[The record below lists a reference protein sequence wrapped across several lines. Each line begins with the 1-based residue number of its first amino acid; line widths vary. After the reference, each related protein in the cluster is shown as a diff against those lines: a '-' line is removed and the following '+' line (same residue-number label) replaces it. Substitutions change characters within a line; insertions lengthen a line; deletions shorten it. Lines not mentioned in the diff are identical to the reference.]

1 MDFPAE
7 ILLKE
12 DYTLFISDQ
21 DGNIRDNQMGLYCR
35 DTRFLKRYSWKF
47 DRPSQLLMRHITGS
61 RGFHMHHGL
70 MEGEVQLIGI
80 RRQFKVLANGFED
93 LLTVENTSSER
104 QRCIL
109 RLETAADCA
118 DIFSVRGLYHHE
130 HPDLKAES
138 SAKGLRFRHE
148 AGDGIVS
155 EVYISFDPAPDL
167 IGDGLV
173 QFAIDTEPRSDFSI
187 RCTVSIETP
196 GLGGRPAI
204 TYRDW
209 RGRFD
214 LAAEGGDAHIEE
226 DIHIEGGAHLEGDGG
241 TRGVPIKRAAK
252 NRAVIEQ
259 AVDDLRALLL
269 FTEEGPVPAGG
280 IPWYGA
286 AFGRDSLLTAY
297 MLLPQVPDLAAG
309 VLRYLA
315 ARQGRRMDPFRAEE
329 PGKIMHEIRFGELSR
344 TGVFPYHPFYGS
356 VDATPLFIM
365 LLHELW
371 RVTGDSAI
379 VCELQSSWEQALYWL
394 ETYGD
399 IDGDDFLEY
408 ESFRDMQ
415 GLTVQSWKDSSD
427 SMSHTDGSLAQGAI
441 APSEVQGYAYA
452 AYKAAADFYRLLGQE
467 ERAGYWRSKAGELKA
482 RFDEHFWLPDLKTYA
497 LALDGKKRPLRILN
511 SNAGHL
517 LFTGI
522 ASEEILPDLVQT
534 LFSAGLWSG
543 WGIRTIGSGEER
555 YNPVSYHNGSVWP
568 HDTALIAGGLHVCG
582 YRAEAELLRDALFDL
597 AESQPDRR
605 LPELVAGYPRI
616 PGLPPIG
623 YPGACRPQAWD
634 AAAIIYLSHMSVQ

>member
-1 MDFPAE
+1 MMDFRTD
-7 ILLKE
+7 IFLKE
-12 DYTLFISDQ
+12 DYTLFISGQ
-21 DGNIRDNQMGLYCR
+21 DGNISGNEMGLYCR
-35 DTRFLKRYSWKF
+35 DTRFLKRYNWKF
-47 DRPSQLLMRHITGS
+47 DRPPQLLMRHITGS
-61 RGFHMHHGL
+61 RAFHMHYGL
-70 MEGEVQLIGI
+70 IEGEVQLIGI
-80 RRQFKVLANGFED
+80 HRRFKILADGFED

-130 HPDLKAES
+130 HPDLKAEIVG
-138 SAKGLRFRHE
+138 KGFRFRHE

-155 EVYISFDPAPDL
+155 DVYISFDPVPDI
-167 IGDGLV
+167 IGDGLM
-173 QFAIDTEPRSDFSI
+173 QFAIDAEPRSRFSI
-187 RCTVSIETP
+187 RCRVSIEIP
-196 GLGGRPAI
+196 GLKGGPVI

-209 RGRFD
+209 RGRFFQVGD
-214 LAAEGGDAHIEE
+214 EGCGSHIDVGGSFIKGGD
-226 DIHIEGGAHLEGDGG
+226 
-241 TRGVPIKRAAK
+241 TVRAALHSP
-252 NRAVIEQ
+252 VLEQ

-297 MLLPQVPDLAAG
+297 MLLPRAPDLAAG

-315 ARQGRRMDPFRAEE
+315 ARQGRRMDPFRGEE
-329 PGKIMHEIRFGELSR
+329 PGKIMHEVRFGELSR

-379 VCELQSSWEQALYWL
+379 VCELKSSWEQALYWL

-399 IDGDDFLEY
+399 ADGDGFLEY

-427 SMSHTDGSLAQGAI
+427 SMSHTDGSLARGPI

-452 AYKAAADFYRLLGQE
+452 ACQAAADFFRLLGRE
-467 ERAGYWRSKAGELKA
+467 ERGEYWRGKAENLKS
-482 RFDEHFWLPDLKTYA
+482 RFHKLFWLPDLKIFA

-522 ASEEILPDLVQT
+522 VSEEIVPDLVQT
-534 LFSAGLWSG
+534 LFSDKLWSG

-568 HDTALIAGGLHVCG
+568 HDTALIAGGLHARG
-582 YRAEAELLRDALFDL
+582 YRAEAELLRNALLDL
-597 AESQPDRR
+597 AESQPDKR
-605 LPELVAGYPRI
+605 LPELVAGYPRVS
-616 PGLPPIG
+616 GLPPVA

-634 AAAIIYLSHMSVQ
+634 AAAVIYLLNFSVQ